1 MDSLAILLIWI
12 HFRSLGSIQ
21 RCRMNINKTTKTTKL
36 NHTTYPLY
44 IDIVGHRSIISANK
58 VLNKL
63 LQVFKT
69 HTHTPPPT
77 SPSPLTTLAYLCWC
91 SWSCGSIDRVL
102 IRSKYNSIIGNR
114 HSSIDVHRIR
124 CHIVFCFKWKPT
136 IEKCICIS
144 FGRVQMQSW
153 RKPNH
158 HGIFHNPEGCS
169 DELWINANVLWP
181 HGSECDARV

>member
-102 IRSKYNSIIGNR
+102 IRSKYNLIIGNR
-114 HSSIDVHRIR
+114 HSSLSHRILFQVKANHR
-124 CHIVFCFKWKPT
+124 KMHLHFIWSGTNAKLEETESPRYISQPWRMQWWALNKCKCFMATW
-136 IEKCICIS
+136 
-144 FGRVQMQSW
+144 
-153 RKPNH
+153 
-158 HGIFHNPEGCS
+158 
-169 DELWINANVLWP
+169 
-181 HGSECDARV
+181 